1 MGFLINID
9 KGLTNLIRGAHFPKS
24 IGWHEENHLS
34 SSTPSEKP
42 KRSVEDKRAA
52 GFFLSVFDRS
62 TTRIALLLIPSLVI
76 SLLLAQAFNPVLI
89 PLTAEP
95 LARQI
100 AQEIEPGAISE
111 FEIMQVIRRYNLAW
125 CYLSDRDNLKAVG
138 VTATFAP
145 KTRRGIPSTSKEIE
159 IRDERYYEA
168 VVPFQN
174 NMNLHVG
181 LPLNRHLPK
190 LTGSDA
196 LTSIL
201 YTPIHLGAVLCVLGL
216 VWLTMLIL
224 LESIIGISVRILGG
238 TIDNLTALVADPF
251 TKQQIAD
258 ITKLSWCPSDFRAV
272 GRSLDLLMN
281 RVSEYKDQLRERST
295 EEGLDTLKWK
305 GQKRPM
311 FQVTESREKQQSSAD
326 YAVES
331 GVFAV
336 KFDKELRSAE
346 SSYEFAVKVLDG
358 IHDLYTDTIDAAAF
372 IKVEKNQ
379 QITVESCLQLDDD
392 SLALLEKID
401 HREFIDERNMS
412 KRSIDVGPMLI
423 KKFGFEAIATKDSFG
438 RILYFPFCYE
448 GKPLALLA
456 GFIKQGHNPNPERIK
471 ALERFRDKALDL
483 YHEHRLREERDDDRW
498 TDPATGMGNK
508 TYFQELMPKVV
519 ERMKA
524 KGSPG
529 HFSILMIQPD
539 FTTPRL
545 ARFPAEMHDR
555 WFVEIGKLINGVLP
569 ISKKTIPEKGA
580 TNYMIRYQEH
590 VMAVVLEGIKGK
602 DAVNV
607 AEGIRNSVISKSQW
621 SGGATDLSLS
631 VGVATFPRDSE
642 SAEEIIAKAATTL
655 AYVKEK
661 LGGNAV
667 CDSQK
672 VPEDFKPREA
682 TEIQGTLGVLDNVGL
697 LQSISSSEKSGVLIV
712 VNDIG
717 QKFVIS
723 WHEGAPVNASLGD
736 LISLDAVIEFIT
748 TFKNGSYNFQTR
760 SIAPGDN
767 QSTDLRSL
775 ERCLMEA
782 ALYEDKM
789 IAALRAIPSPDRL
802 VRSVDNPV
810 GWQKVSQ
817 DPDIVPEEVSAM
829 RELFGMADGT
839 KTLSAIFNKLT
850 RQCTAMRW
858 RAAALLLQYE
868 LLQMKID

>member
-1 MGFLINID
+1 M
-9 KGLTNLIRGAHFPKS
+9 
-24 IGWHEENHLS
+24 S

-42 KRSVEDKRAA
+42 NRSVEDQRAA
-52 GFFLSVFDRS
+52 GLFLTVIDRS
-62 TTRIALLLIPSLVI
+62 TTRIALLLVPSLII
-76 SLLLAQAFNPVLI
+76 SLLLAQALNPIFI

-95 LARQI
+95 LATHI
-100 AQEIEPGAISE
+100 SKEIDPKALSE
-111 FEIMQVIRRYNLAW
+111 FEILQVIRRYNLAW
-125 CYLSDRDNLKAVG
+125 CYLTDRENIKPIG
-138 VTATFAP
+138 VTAAFAP
-145 KTRRGIPSTSKEIE
+145 KTRRGIPSTSRAIE
-159 IRDERYYEA
+159 VRDERYYEA
-168 VVPFQN
+168 VVPFDSE
-174 NMNLHVG
+174 MNLHVG
-181 LPLNRHLPK
+181 LPFNHRLPK
-190 LTGSDA
+190 LSGVNA

-201 YTPIHLGAVLCVLGL
+201 YSPVHFGTVLGILFL
-216 VWLTMLIL
+216 VWLGMLIL
-224 LESIIGISVRILGG
+224 LESIIGLSVRILGG
-238 TIDNLTALVADPF
+238 TIDNLTALVSEPF
-251 TKQQIAD
+251 TKQQIND

-272 GRSLDLLMN
+272 GHSLDLLMN
-281 RVSEYKDQLRERST
+281 RVSEYKDQIRERTT
-295 EEGLDTLKWK
+295 EEGLEAMKWR

-311 FQVTESREKQQSSAD
+311 FQVTESREKQQSSAE

-336 KFDKELRSAE
+336 KFDKELRSVE

-358 IHDLYTDTIDAAAF
+358 IHDLYTDTLDAAAF
-372 IKVEKNQ
+372 IKIEKNQ

-423 KKFGFEAIATKDSFG
+423 KKYGFEAIATKDSFG
-438 RILYFPFCYE
+438 RILYFPFSYQ

-456 GFIKQGHNPNPERIK
+456 GFVKQGRTPNPERIK
-471 ALERFRDKALDL
+471 ALERFRDKALEL
-483 YHEHRLREERDDDRW
+483 YNEHRTREERDDDRW

-508 TYFQELMPKVV
+508 TYFQELMPKIT

-569 ISKKTIPEKGA
+569 ISKRIIPEKGA
-580 TNYMIRYQEH
+580 TNYMIRYQDH

-642 SAEEIIAKAATTL
+642 NAEEIVAKAARTL

-697 LQSISSSEKSGVLIV
+697 LQSIATSEKSGVLIV

-736 LISLDAVIEFIT
+736 LIGLEAVIEFIT

-802 VRSVDNPV
+802 VRSVDNPQ
-810 GWQKVSQ
+810 GWQRVSQ

-839 KTLSAIFNKLT
+839 KTLSTIFNKLT
-850 RQCTAMRW
+850 RQSTAMRW

>member
-1 MGFLINID
+1 
-9 KGLTNLIRGAHFPKS
+9 
-24 IGWHEENHLS
+24 LS

-42 KRSVEDKRAA
+42 GRSVDEHRAA
-52 GFFLSVFDRS
+52 GLFLSVVDRS

-76 SLLLAQAFNPVLI
+76 SLLLAQALNPIFI
-89 PLTAEP
+89 PFFAEP
-95 LARQI
+95 LAKHI
-100 AQEIEPGAISE
+100 ARELDPKTVSD
-111 FEIMQVIRRYNLAW
+111 FEILQVIRRYNLAW
-125 CYLSDRDNLKAVG
+125 CYLTDKDNLRSVE
-138 VTATFAP
+138 VTAAFTP
-145 KTRRGIPSTSKEIE
+145 RTRRIPSTSRPIE
-159 IRDERYYEA
+159 IRDEHYYEA
-168 VVPFQN
+168 VVPYDST
-174 NMNLHVG
+174 MNLHVG
-181 LPLNRHLPK
+181 LPFGHQMPK
-190 LTGSDA
+190 LTGMEA

-201 YTPIHLGAVLCVLGL
+201 YTPVHFGSVLVILAI
-216 VWLTMLIL
+216 VWLGMLIL
-224 LESIIGISVRILGG
+224 LESIIGLSVRILGG
-238 TIDNLTALVADPF
+238 TIDNLTAMVSEPYTNQKVAE
-251 TKQQIAD
+251 A
-258 ITKLSWCPSDFRAV
+258 TKLSWCPADFRAV
-272 GRSLDLLMN
+272 GRSLNILMLK
-281 RVSEYKDQLRERST
+281 VSEVKDQNREKTT
-295 EEGLDTLKWK
+295 EQGLDALKWK

-336 KFDKELRSAE
+336 KFDKELRSVE
-346 SSYEFAVKVLDG
+346 SSYEFAVMLLDG
-358 IHDLYTDTIDAAAF
+358 IHELYTDIIDAAAF

-379 QITVESCLQLDDD
+379 LTTVESCLGLDDD

-401 HREFIDERNMS
+401 HRELIDERNMS
-412 KRSIDVGPMLI
+412 KKSIDVGPMLI
-423 KKFGFEAIATKDSFG
+423 KKFGLEQLAAKDGFG
-438 RILYFPFCYE
+438 RVVYLPFSYE
-448 GKPLALLA
+448 GRPLALLA
-456 GFIKQGHNPNPERIK
+456 GFMRQGHTPTPERLK
-471 ALERFRDKALDL
+471 ALERFRDKALEL
-483 YHEHRLREERDDDRW
+483 YHDHRTREDRDDDRW

-508 TYFQELMPKVV
+508 TYFQELMPKIV

-524 KGSPG
+524 KGSDG

-539 FTTPRL
+539 FSMPRL

-555 WFVEIGKLINGVLP
+555 WFSEIGKLINGVLP
-569 ISKKTIPEKGA
+569 ISKRIIPEKGA

-590 VMAVVLEGIKGK
+590 VMAVVLEGINGK

-642 SAEEIIAKAATTL
+642 SAEEIVAKAATTL
-655 AYVKEK
+655 SYVKEK

-672 VPEDFKPREA
+672 LPADYKPREA

-717 QKFVIS
+717 QKFVAS
-723 WHEGAPVNASLGD
+723 WHEGAPVNATLGD
-736 LISLDAVIEFIT
+736 LIGLEAVVEFIT

-760 SIAPGDN
+760 SIAAGDN
-767 QSTDLRSL
+767 NTNDLRSL

-782 ALYEDKM
+782 ALFEDKM
-789 IAALRAIPSPDRL
+789 IAALRMIPTPDRL
-802 VRSVDNPV
+802 VRSVDNPA
-810 GWQKVSQ
+810 GWQRVSQ
-817 DPDIVPEEVSAM
+817 DPDIMPEEVSAM

-839 KTLSAIFNKLT
+839 RTLSAIFAKLT